1 MLGLGEIIPLE
12 VDTNKVGPV
21 KDTGVVVSPIIRS
34 LVTDT
39 LVVVITGSLI
49 LSVCTV
55 IFGSVRF
62 SVVSA
67 NDVEIKTIVAVEV
80 SVIDG
85 FVNSASISVTTEV
98 LEKDLVSGLVSK
110 FVSSVVVSRE
120 IVVSGLVSKFSLKV
134 VFT

>member
-21 KDTGVVVSPIIRS
+21 RATKVVVSPKNRS

-39 LVVVITGSLI
+39 IVVALFGSLI

-55 IFGSVRF
+55 ILCSVKF
-62 SVVSA
+62 SVVSGF
-67 NDVEIKTIVAVEV
+67 NIEIPVVSLEVFVMVEF
-80 SVIDG
+80 G
-85 FVNSASISVTTEV
+85 RRASIRVSNVELKKKSVF
-98 LEKDLVSGLVSK
+98 GLVSK
-110 FVSSVVVSRE
+110 VVSSLIVSKVR
-120 IVVSGLVSKFSLKV
+120 VVSGLVSKFSKKV